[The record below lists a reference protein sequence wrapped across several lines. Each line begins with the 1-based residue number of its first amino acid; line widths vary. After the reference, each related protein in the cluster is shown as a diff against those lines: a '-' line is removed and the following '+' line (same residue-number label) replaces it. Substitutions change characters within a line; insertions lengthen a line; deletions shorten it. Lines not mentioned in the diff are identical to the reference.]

1 MKIVWDE
8 SKRRANLKKHG
19 LDFAD
24 AARVMAGVT
33 WTFEDKRF
41 EYGEKRFITLGL
53 LHDAVMVMAH
63 TETAREIRMISM
75 RKATKHE
82 EVLYFQHL

>member
-24 AARVMAGVT
+24 ATLVLAGMT
-33 WTFEDKRF
+33 WTFEDARF
-41 EYGEKRFITLGL
+41 DYGEQRFITLGL
-53 LHDAVMVMAH
+53 LHDTVVVMAH

-75 RKATKHE
+75 RKATKRE
-82 EVLYFQHL
+82 EILYFQNL